1 MSGIRMETSEKWWKP
16 SKSGSRTGRYRWK
29 PVKMGGEHLET
40 GENELKQVKSVENK
54 WKTDGNWVG
63 TGANRLMLYK

>member
-1 MSGIRMETSEKWWKP
+1 
-16 SKSGSRTGRYRWK
+16 
-29 PVKMGGEHLET
+29 MGGEHLET